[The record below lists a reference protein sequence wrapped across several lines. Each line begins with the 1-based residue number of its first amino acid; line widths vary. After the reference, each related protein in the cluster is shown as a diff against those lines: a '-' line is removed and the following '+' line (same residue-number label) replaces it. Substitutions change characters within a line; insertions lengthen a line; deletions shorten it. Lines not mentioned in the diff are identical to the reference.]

1 MAEENTSTLLIS
13 IEKSALWSH
22 GPVVRGC
29 TFSLEEVGVQLGSN
43 PDATIP
49 FFFSF
54 FLSSFLYPLAFYC
67 LFSLLNPLASR
78 DFCENVFLVV
88 NIIVNSY
95 CPAQNSIFAN
105 CVNKETV
112 TCCMK
117 FIQFI
122 SSFIIFASVVLN
134 LNIVLLLPL
143 IYLFMVLSNSIFSRF
158 LYPFSYPFSCRALR
172 ER

>member
-22 GPVVRGC
+22 GPVVRGR

-49 FFFSF
+49 FFFFFFSF
-54 FLSSFLYPLAFYC
+54 IVFLPFGFL
-67 LFSLLNPLASR
+67 LFILTAEPLASR

-95 CPAQNSIFAN
+95 CPA
-105 CVNKETV
+105 
-112 TCCMK
+112 
-117 FIQFI
+117 
-122 SSFIIFASVVLN
+122 
-134 LNIVLLLPL
+134 
-143 IYLFMVLSNSIFSRF
+143 
-158 LYPFSYPFSCRALR
+158 
-172 ER
+172 

>member
-49 FFFSF
+49 FFLSF

-78 DFCENVFLVV
+78 DFYETVFLVV

-95 CPAQNSIFAN
+95 CPA
-105 CVNKETV
+105 
-112 TCCMK
+112 
-117 FIQFI
+117 
-122 SSFIIFASVVLN
+122 
-134 LNIVLLLPL
+134 
-143 IYLFMVLSNSIFSRF
+143 
-158 LYPFSYPFSCRALR
+158 
-172 ER
+172 